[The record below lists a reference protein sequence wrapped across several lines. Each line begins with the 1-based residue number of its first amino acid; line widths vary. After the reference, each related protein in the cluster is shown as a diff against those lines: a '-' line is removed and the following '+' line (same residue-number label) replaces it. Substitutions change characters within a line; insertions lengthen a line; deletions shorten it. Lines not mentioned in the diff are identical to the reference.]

1 MFSLRSMNKKA
12 PAIKSGKKKAKMTTL
27 DLENDD
33 TDGEGEGDEGVED
46 GEKAAMA
53 ELDAQYRTCIKC
65 GTAHLCKI
73 DRAGNHVHLSF
84 NQRRAWAVSLVRQ
97 SVVPCDGYLICCS
110 QACGTLKVT
119 KMTPPQGGL
128 FQMFHKNDSAPATAQ
143 AAYPQPQWYPPPSG
157 YGVPGYPGYPQP
169 PLLPQFAPPL
179 PPPVPP
185 MMSSDPVEEDGITY
199 PSITAFI
206 EALITKAPQRHGLR
220 EVSETLDALRF
231 YQIDEIT
238 ALTTEELGSDKFGN
252 IVLGDAQYLL
262 KQVGSEVKR
271 LEKLAR
277 RARR

>member
-1 MFSLRSMNKKA
+1 
-12 PAIKSGKKKAKMTTL
+12 
-27 DLENDD
+27 
-33 TDGEGEGDEGVED
+33 
-46 GEKAAMA
+46 
-53 ELDAQYRTCIKC
+53 
-65 GTAHLCKI
+65 
-73 DRAGNHVHLSF
+73 
-84 NQRRAWAVSLVRQ
+84 
-97 SVVPCDGYLICCS
+97 
-110 QACGTLKVT
+110 
-119 KMTPPQGGL
+119 
-128 FQMFHKNDSAPATAQ
+128 
-143 AAYPQPQWYPPPSG
+143 
-157 YGVPGYPGYPQP
+157 
-169 PLLPQFAPPL
+169 
-179 PPPVPP
+179 